1 MNKWQKVYCDT
12 YYDGKEP
19 ETKRGKRDM
28 ELLAKIKNKVIVTF
42 PKIDKFP
49 RFEVDHID
57 TFIVTENDC
66 DMSNGKIS
74 VMGLVENLEFWDSRF
89 CIVETE

>member
-1 MNKWQKVYCDT
+1 MNKWQKVYCDI

-19 ETKRGKRDM
+19 KTKRGEKRHGTSC
-28 ELLAKIKNKVIVTF
+28 KNKVIVTF

-49 RFEVDHID
+49 RFEVDHIN

-66 DMSNGKIS
+66 DMPNGKIS
-74 VMGLVENLEFWDSRF
+74 VIGLVENLEFWDSRF
-89 CIVETE
+89 CIVKTE